1 MESSWLTIK
10 YRAGEVKDFV
20 KKVKQDEARI
30 AIRKKTLARAA
41 ERIAQARSKT
51 AAAASADVPM
61 VAPDANAQTTV
72 TSQGEAAAPPV
83 EQPKQLVP
91 GSTGPTPEGAVS
103 LIVPHPSL
111 PARPGSVP
119 SKPGETPALP
129 SSPASSGQTSTF
141 APAPPPDPWAND
153 EQIAKF
159 EEVGHS
165 PSEVHARQV
174 KIVYRVSNVGHG

>member
-1 MESSWLTIK
+1 VESSWLTIK

-20 KKVKQDEARI
+20 KKVKQEDARI
-30 AIRKKTLARAA
+30 AMRKKALARAA

-51 AAAASADVPM
+51 AAASADVPM
-61 VAPDANAQTTV
+61 AAPDANAQTTV
-72 TSQGEAAAPPV
+72 TSQGEATVPPV
-83 EQPKQLVP
+83 EQPKQPVP
-91 GSTGPTPEGAVS
+91 GSTGPTPETTVS

-111 PARPGSVP
+111 PARPGSVL

-129 SSPASSGQTSTF
+129 SSPAPSGQTSAP

-159 EEVGHS
+159 EEVAYF
-165 PSEVHARQV
+165 PSDVHARQI
-174 KIVYRVSNVGHG
+174 KIVHRVSNVGHG